1 MKNFCAAA
9 VQFAPE
15 SLQVEKNLERMVGF
29 IAQAAQQGAQL
40 VVFPELS
47 NTGYIR
53 WPARRTEL
61 GYVEQLAKV
70 TAPIPGRDVQILG
83 EAAKKHG
90 VYVVSGLA
98 EADKTVS
105 GRFFNASVLIGPDGK
120 LMGHHRKVTTP
131 MAEVFY
137 FLKGNNL
144 EVFETDLGRIGLMI
158 CYDALFPE
166 PARVQTLKGMEILCI
181 SWAAAHPNPPTIS
194 PEVNIPTGF
203 MARTIVDAPVIRA
216 MENIIYVVSAS
227 RVGHDSFSG
236 GRFLGNS
243 LIAAPWGD
251 TVAEAGL
258 DEEKIITAE
267 LQGELLPLM
276 RGSRPMLKDRR
287 PELYSIL
294 SEMP

>member
-1 MKNFCAAA
+1 MRNFCAAA

-15 SLQVEKNLERMVGF
+15 SLQVERNLERMVGC
-29 IAQAAQQGAQL
+29 IAEAAQQGAQL
-40 VVFPELS
+40 VVFPELA

-53 WPARRTEL
+53 WPSRRTEL
-61 GYVEQLAKV
+61 NLVEQLAKV
-70 TAPIPGRDVQILG
+70 TRPIPGRDVQTLA

-98 EADKTVS
+98 EADQRVA
-105 GRFFNASVLIGPDGK
+105 GRYFNAAVLIGPDGK
-120 LMGHHRKVTTP
+120 LIGHHRKVTTP

-137 FLKGNNL
+137 FIKGQEL

-158 CYDALFPE
+158 CYDTLFPE
-166 PARVQTLKGMEILCI
+166 PARVLTLKGMEILCI

-194 PEVNIPTGF
+194 PELNVPTGF
-203 MARTIVDAPVIRA
+203 MARTIVEAPLIRA
-216 MENIIYVVSAS
+216 MENVIFVVSAS
-227 RVGHDSFSG
+227 RVGNDSFSG

-243 LIAAPWGD
+243 IIAAPWGD
-251 TVAEAGL
+251 TLAEAGL
-258 DEEKIITAE
+258 DDEKIITAE
-267 LQGELLPLM
+267 LQGDLLPLI